1 MTGLNDGAETLVT
14 AGLID
19 LQVNGGWG
27 HDFTG
32 DPASIWEVGRH
43 LPSTGVTTFLP
54 TIVTAPYEVA
64 DTAIEVI
71 QAGPPEGYN
80 GADPIGLH
88 IEGPWLSAEWRGA
101 HGLELLRAP
110 DLEVAARWA
119 DSGVV
124 RMVTIAPE
132 LEGAFATAEILAAAG
147 VVVSAGH
154 TGADFA
160 TASRALVGPWTAVT
174 HLFNQ
179 MTPFHH
185 RAAGVVGAALL
196 SGRHCGVI
204 VDGLHS
210 HPAAVRL
217 AWDQLGPDKFVLVT
231 DGMEATGLGPG
242 RYELGGQTVE
252 VTDQGPRIGSDV
264 LAGSTLTL
272 DRAVANLVD
281 WTSATLEEALAS
293 ASRTPASLIG
303 ATDRGRL
310 DPGMRAD
317 TTVLDQSLRVLTT
330 EVDGVRAYQAAE
342 A

>member
-1 MTGLNDGAETLVT
+1 MIGFGDGAETVV
-14 AGLID
+14 APGLID

-32 DPASIWEVGRH
+32 DPATIWEVGRH

-54 TIVTAPYEVA
+54 TIVTAPYDVA
-64 DTAIEVI
+64 DTAIEVLH
-71 QAGPPEGYN
+71 AGPPAGYV

-101 HGLELLRAP
+101 HALELLRAP

-132 LEGAFATAEILAAAG
+132 LEGAFAAAEILAAAG

-154 TGADFA
+154 TGADFE
-160 TASRALVGPWTAVT
+160 TASRALEGPWTAVT

-179 MTPFHH
+179 MKPFHH
-185 RAAGVVGAALL
+185 RAPGVVAAALL
-196 SGRHCGVI
+196 SGRPCGII
-204 VDGLHS
+204 VDGIHN
-210 HPAAVRL
+210 HPATVRL
-217 AWDQLGPDKFVLVT
+217 AWEQLGPERLVLIS
-231 DGMEATGLGPG
+231 DGMQATGLGPG
-242 RYELGGQTVE
+242 SYELGGRPVE
-252 VTDQGPRIGSDV
+252 VTDQGPRIGNDV

-272 DRAVANLVD
+272 DRAVANLVE
-281 WTSATLEEALAS
+281 WTSASLEQAFVS
-293 ASRTPASLIG
+293 ASGTPATLIG

-310 DPGMRAD
+310 EPGMRAD
-317 TTVLDQSLRVLTT
+317 TTVLDHSLRVMATD
-330 EVDGVRAYQAAE
+330 VDGVRAYQASE
-342 A
+342 T